1 LIIFMHYM
9 LHHIL
14 LLRAMLV
21 VDMLCTRINLEEL
34 NIDGNTSN
42 INKLKNVPNEPN
54 YAAKH

>member
-1 LIIFMHYM
+1 MHYM